1 MAHSLGSHPQR
12 LAFIDNLKA
21 LACLMVLIHHLAFYG
36 PMSDVA
42 LQAIPRTID
51 FFYEY
56 GRMAVSVFLAI
67 GGFLTGQ
74 KLSQGNLFAKKSV
87 FELITEKYLRLVIP
101 YLVAIGLA
109 ISCSFIASYWMT
121 HDSISALPEPTQLV
135 SHLFFLQD
143 ILGHE
148 SLSAGLWYVAI
159 DFQLF
164 AFSALLIFLV
174 ERFSPAYW
182 SHIKTHRMSFALVIL
197 LALSSLFVFN
207 LYEVLD
213 VYFIYFFAAYSLG
226 FMGAWVIQERNP
238 SLWLTLIALIVI
250 TAIYFH
256 FRERLVFAGLT
267 ALVLSITR
275 WFHWDQS
282 RIWNNPLSRIGQR
295 SYSIFL
301 IHFPISL
308 LVSATW
314 SVIYPTD
321 PWMNVVGMGLSA
333 LLSLGL
339 AVPFYQF
346 IEKRST
352 KY

>member
-1 MAHSLGSHPQR
+1 MAHSLGSHPNR

-42 LQAIPRTID
+42 LQVIPRTID

-87 FELITEKYLRLVIP
+87 FELIGKKYLRLVVP
-101 YLVAIGLA
+101 YSAAIALA
-109 ISCSFIASYWMT
+109 ITCSFVASLWMT
-121 HDSISALPEPTQLV
+121 HESISSLPEPTQLLT
-135 SHLFFLQD
+135 HLFFLQN
-143 ILGHE
+143 ILGYE

-164 AFSALLIFLV
+164 AISALTIFLV
-174 ERFSPAYW
+174 ERLSPASW
-182 SHIKTHRMSFALVIL
+182 SHTKTHRISLVMIL
-197 LALSSLFVFN
+197 LMTLSSLFIFN
-207 LYEVLD
+207 LHEALD
-213 VYFIYFFAAYSLG
+213 VYFIYFFAAYGLG
-226 FMGAWVIQERNP
+226 FMGAWAIQEKNP
-238 SLWLTLIALIVI
+238 SLWLALLALMVIAAL
-250 TAIYFH
+250 YFH

-267 ALVLSITR
+267 ALTLSIAR
-275 WFHWDQS
+275 WFTWDQS
-282 RIWNNPLSRIGQR
+282 RIWNNPLAWIGQR

-308 LVSATW
+308 LVSAAW

-321 PWMNVVGMGLSA
+321 PWLNVVGMGLSA
-333 LLSLGL
+333 LVSLLL
-339 AVPFYQF
+339 AIPFYQF
-346 IEKRST
+346 IEKR
-352 KY
+352 